1 MKNNRDENANT
12 NAASATGKGKEK
24 SEPDTITV
32 DMPEV
37 KDIPG
42 QENIRVPDFK
52 EMQDVT
58 ISSADEE
65 GEGILDD
72 LNSDDQSTITNAAA
86 DVGKTE
92 RKALKE
98 SAGHQPTDETR
109 DFDQMALDDRDDDGD
124 LLNETGIREN
134 RNGEDLDVP
143 GAELDDYNEDIGEED
158 EENNVYSQ
166 GQKDS

>member
-1 MKNNRDENANT
+1 MKNDNT
-12 NAASATGKGKEK
+12 AKESDLK
-24 SEPDTITV
+24 DSRKDQQKLQPETITM

-42 QENIRVPDFK
+42 QEHVKPPQFQ

-72 LNSDDQSTITNAAA
+72 LNTDDQTIIANYA
-86 DVGKTE
+86 DVTKE
-92 RKALKE
+92 EKKLLKK
-98 SAGHQPTDETR
+98 SAGHQPTDETK
-109 DFDQMALDDRDDDGD
+109 DFNEMALDDKDNDGE
-124 LLNETGIREN
+124 LLNEKGIKQDRS
-134 RNGEDLDVP
+134 GEDLDTP
-143 GAELDDYNEDIGEED
+143 GADLDDDDENIGEED

-166 GQKDS
+166 RD